1 MTLILGMLLLRGKI
15 KMDIK
20 SYNQAWNDSLDNA
33 INIVNTVIP
42 IGLYTDEELVISR
55 KDIKDLIK
63 KLKWEFR
70 C

>member
-1 MTLILGMLLLRGKI
+1 
-15 KMDIK
+15 MDIK